1 MTEEVLEAVRQGRPH
16 EVPELLGV
24 LEAAEREALPAR
36 LKAIRAEARGWG
48 WEQGERRRR
57 MRHALLVAGAGCH
70 TGAAATASWIGARDL
85 RDRQA
90 PPHQLVLS
98 VLRGR
103 DPRWLGDVAHRL
115 AGRAATAREDY
126 PLIHGLVQRSGCPV
140 PVADGYVHGWVDS
153 VARKRVLGDL
163 TADPQAPVL
172 VPRLFRTAA
181 LSDWLV
187 WQDGWVAALAG
198 LPEAGVVTRAVLV
211 DGCVA
216 RLLRGGS
223 PSEVR
228 FLLELL
234 RALELTEE
242 EEGAHTA
249 DWAGIAAH
257 APSASAAHAQAVLG
271 RLAMAGGLSARQLA
285 EVSSSVLFRAEK
297 KLVRAQLV
305 LVGKALRRDA
315 GAAGELLPVVAEVFG
330 HADTALQERA
340 LKLVG
345 RHLDGVGPQVRAA
358 LADSAAVL
366 LSPAHRAAAVEVFGA
381 LPEPEG
387 PGAAYVELLPPP
399 PEPRPLAPAA
409 EGPELVEEV
418 AALLH
423 SFDPDAMDTERALDG
438 LVRAAHDDPDALREA
453 LLPLLPGLWW
463 YDGGLLEARHLRG
476 AQLFAAALAGRVG
489 LDELRRPPA
498 APGRGYCFHERLAH
512 VPLARARE
520 AAFRALTDPL
530 PFLLATP
537 TWRTGGLEP
546 SVLVERL
553 AAYRRL
559 GVRPG
564 THDVAQALLR
574 VRRTGPGV
582 REAAQAAAALGTAEG
597 GRLAAW
603 LAEGAGFGAVVRT
616 RAEPPRPG
624 APDAGAGAPDAGA
637 GAPGRLIEV
646 GTRENLVVRHQF
658 PPAFRPLGRP
668 WTWTGRDGACHC
680 RPGGAG
686 DGLAVLPQDRETLA
700 AWLLPLVSRCADA
713 GERDGALA
721 LPALAEGGGEAGPAL
736 RLALAY
742 GLGARHA
749 EDRLAAVDALLV
761 LAARGELDAG
771 GLGVD
776 LAELVAVGAVKV
788 NRLADALRTTAA
800 SGAYAT
806 VWAVLAGALPGLLG
820 GEVPR
825 GTGEILAVAADCAER
840 CGAATRADGAAPVGL
855 AELAARGG
863 STQLVAQARRLAGAL
878 R

>member
-1 MTEEVLEAVRQGRPH
+1 MTEELLEAVRQGRPH
-16 EVPELLGV
+16 EVPELLGA

-36 LKAIRAEARGWG
+36 LKAIRAEVRGWG
-48 WEQGERRRR
+48 WDQGERRRR
-57 MRHALLVAGAGCH
+57 VRHALLVAGAGCH

-90 PPHQLVLS
+90 PPHRLVLS

-126 PLIHGLVQRSGCPV
+126 PLIRGLVERSGCPV

-163 TADPQAPVL
+163 SADPQAPVL

-187 WQDGWVAALAG
+187 WQEGWVAALAG
-198 LPEAGVVTRAVLV
+198 LPKAGVVAREVLV

-216 RLLRGGS
+216 RLPRGGS

-242 EEGAHTA
+242 EERARTA

-257 APSASAAHAQAVLG
+257 APSPAAAHAQAVLG
-271 RLAMAGGLSARQLA
+271 RLAMAGEVSARQLA

-305 LVGKALRRDA
+305 LAGKALRRDA

-409 EGPELVEEV
+409 EGRELVEEV

-423 SFDPDAMDTERALDG
+423 SFDPDPMDTERALDG

-463 YDGGLLEARHLRG
+463 YDGGLLDARHLRG

-489 LDELRRPPA
+489 LDELRRPPG
-498 APGRGYCFHERLAH
+498 APARRYCVHERLAH
-512 VPLARARE
+512 VPVARARE

-559 GVRPG
+559 GARPG

-582 REAAQAAAALGTAEG
+582 REAAEAAAALGTAEG

-603 LAEGAGFGAVVRT
+603 LAEGAGSGAVART

-624 APDAGAGAPDAGA
+624 SPDAGAGAGA
-637 GAPGRLIEV
+637 GAPGRRIEV
-646 GTRENLVVRHQF
+646 GTRENLLVQHQF
-658 PPAFRPLGRP
+658 PPAFRPLGRS
-668 WTWTGRDGACHC
+668 WSWTGRDGGCHC

-736 RLALAY
+736 RLALAC

-771 GLGVD
+771 GLGGD
-776 LAELVAVGAVKV
+776 LAELVAAGTVKV

-820 GEVPR
+820 GELPR

-855 AELAARGG
+855 AELAARSG

>member
-1 MTEEVLEAVRQGRPH
+1 MTEKLLEAVRQGRPH
-16 EVPELLGV
+16 EVPELLGT

-36 LKAIRAEARGWG
+36 LKPIRAEVRGWG
-48 WEQGERRRR
+48 WERGERRRR
-57 MRHALLVAGAGCH
+57 VRHALLVAGAGCH

-115 AGRAATAREDY
+115 AGRAATVRADY

-140 PVADGYVHGWVDS
+140 PVTDGYVHGWVDS
-153 VARKRVLGDL
+153 LARKRVLGDL
-163 TADPQAPVL
+163 SADPQAAVL
-172 VPRLFRTAA
+172 VPRLFRTAE
-181 LSDWLV
+181 LPDWLV
-187 WQDGWVAALAG
+187 WQEGWVAALAA
-198 LPEAGVVTRAVLV
+198 LPGAGVVAREVLV

-216 RLLRGGS
+216 RLPRGGS

-242 EEGAHTA
+242 EESARTA

-257 APSASAAHAQAVLG
+257 APSTAAAHAQAVLG

-297 KLVRAQLV
+297 KLVRSQLV

-345 RHLDGVGPQVRAA
+345 PHLSRVGPEVRAA
-358 LADSAAVL
+358 LADSAVVL
-366 LSPAHRAAAVEVFGA
+366 LSPAHRAAAEEVFGA

-387 PGAAYVELLPPP
+387 AGAAYVELLPPP
-399 PEPRPLAPAA
+399 PEPRPLSPAA

-418 AALLH
+418 TALLH

-438 LVRAAHDDPDALREA
+438 LVRAAHDDPGALREA

-463 YDGGLLEARHLRG
+463 YDGGLLDARHLRG
-476 AQLFAAALAGRVG
+476 VQLFAAALAGRVG
-489 LDELRRPPA
+489 LDELRRPPG
-498 APGRGYCFHERLAH
+498 APARRYCVHERLAH

-582 REAAQAAAALGTAEG
+582 REAAEAAAALGTAEG

-603 LAEGAGFGAVVRT
+603 LAEGAGFGPVVRT

-624 APDAGAGAPDAGA
+624 SAGSSAGA
-637 GAPGRLIEV
+637 GAPGRRIEV
-646 GTRENLVVRHQF
+646 GTRENLVVQHGF

-713 GERDGALA
+713 GERGGALA

-736 RLALAY
+736 RLALAC

-749 EDRLAAVDALLV
+749 EDRLAAVDTLLL

-771 GLGVD
+771 GLGGD
-776 LAELVAVGAVKV
+776 LAELVAVGTVKV

-840 CGAATRADGAAPVGL
+840 CGAATRADGAAPPGL

-863 STQLVAQARRLAGAL
+863 STRLVAQARRLAGAL